1 MVDPWV
7 RRACWLAAWVAAGG
21 CGPKAKVEGP
31 VDGLAFSGDGS
42 VVIAGSRRS
51 GAIAVDTKGRAR
63 PIAVTDVARWTLSTD
78 GAVAIG
84 AAAEGFVVV
93 DVASGSVTPVPVGER
108 DGEPHQMFRTPA
120 GDIAITKLVHSW
132 RVHRWTPDQ
141 PTDPS
146 PLILDQLRG
155 AWVDRRGEVF
165 FLDTGYGL
173 QIREVATGRLLRTV
187 DRRSDPQRYV
197 DAALDADGRVVTAL
211 WDGDGFRV
219 WAPPDKPGSL
229 WNLAED
235 APIDLGADGGL
246 AAVGTPEGVE
256 LRSSTGKVLE
266 LVATKSPVLQVA
278 LSNDGRTVVGGLAD
292 GSVIVRG
299 VDLVP
304 TPVSDRPASDV
315 DAGRIDLSRAPRGGS
330 STPAAHTHLL
340 PDTPRL
346 LRWAPAGKLQGWM
359 GSELS
364 QIDPFTG
371 EIQGLTIKGLANGR
385 EFAWKTD
392 LSTLAVMEPSGLALY
407 SPGRRAF
414 LLLTRLATG
423 GDHSH
428 LGWGGEHLVVDVD
441 ETKVQ
446 AWSSATG
453 EPLGEPFQVAA
464 RVISGFSVSPDGS
477 RLVTIGDD
485 PGVYD
490 IEGRKRVGSL
500 AGHLG
505 AVSGIDWSADG
516 QRLASV
522 GNDGTVI
529 LWNTSD
535 WSPVRLFE
543 GLVGQTVAFSP
554 DGGRLVVAGGDRARV
569 VDLTSGAETLSV
581 AFQGTLTSVDWGEL
595 GLVMTTNANMVYIWP

>member
-197 DAALDADGRVVTAL
+197 DAALDAMT
-211 WDGDGFRV
+211 
-219 WAPPDKPGSL
+219 SL
-229 WNLAED
+229 TERFTSEF
-235 APIDLGADGGL
+235 
-246 AAVGTPEGVE
+246 AVRPW
-256 LRSSTGKVLE
+256 LR
-266 LVATKSPVLQVA
+266 
-278 LSNDGRTVVGGLAD
+278 RF
-292 GSVIVRG
+292 
-299 VDLVP
+299 
-304 TPVSDRPASDV
+304 
-315 DAGRIDLSRAPRGGS
+315 
-330 STPAAHTHLL
+330 
-340 PDTPRL
+340 PDTVLARMHTLTTHPSEHVRRWVSEGTRPRL
-346 LRWAPAGKLQGWM
+346 PSSSRMLAGGAQG
-359 GSELS
+359 
-364 QIDPFTG
+364 
-371 EIQGLTIKGLANGR
+371 R
-385 EFAWKTD
+385 
-392 LSTLAVMEPSGLALY
+392 
-407 SPGRRAF
+407 
-414 LLLTRLATG
+414 
-423 GDHSH
+423 
-428 LGWGGEHLVVDVD
+428 GWGVREGGGGE
-441 ETKVQ
+441 
-446 AWSSATG
+446 G
-453 EPLGEPFQVAA
+453 
-464 RVISGFSVSPDGS
+464 
-477 RLVTIGDD
+477 
-485 PGVYD
+485 
-490 IEGRKRVGSL
+490 
-500 AGHLG
+500 
-505 AVSGIDWSADG
+505 
-516 QRLASV
+516 
-522 GNDGTVI
+522 
-529 LWNTSD
+529 
-535 WSPVRLFE
+535 
-543 GLVGQTVAFSP
+543 
-554 DGGRLVVAGGDRARV
+554 
-569 VDLTSGAETLSV
+569 
-581 AFQGTLTSVDWGEL
+581 
-595 GLVMTTNANMVYIWP
+595 